1 MDKLSH
7 YRNIIK
13 NILIEYDRLCNSS
26 PDDDVES
33 LLSLDNERDQYLWF
47 QVGWQKNRRIK
58 GITVHIRIKN
68 NKIWIEE
75 DWTEEGIATELLN
88 VGVPQSDIVLA
99 FHPPSDRALTEFA
112 TA

>member
-1 MDKLSH
+1 MLTGSRCV
-7 YRNIIK
+7 Y
-13 NILIEYDRLCNSS
+13 
-26 PDDDVES
+26 
-33 LLSLDNERDQYLWF
+33 QYLWF
-47 QVGWQKNRRIK
+47 QIGWQKNRRIK